1 MYITEPHADI
11 MAFLG
16 PPGNVEQREQ
26 DARLF
31 TSGAHLPCGALSG
44 GESRCVQPTVRAR
57 PTSAAP
63 TDELYERPAGVVTV
77 RRSRTAADEPY
88 RGRRDRYLVLQ

>member
-16 PPGNVEQREQ
+16 PPAQREQREQ

-44 GESRCVQPTVRAR
+44 GEFRCVQPTVREIDR
-57 PTSAAP
+57 RLRRQLTSVRAAMP
-63 TDELYERPAGVVTV
+63 EWSP
-77 RRSRTAADEPY
+77 
-88 RGRRDRYLVLQ
+88 